1 MLGSGQTGTVRASA
15 AASSA
20 RSQDIYQR
28 YAAGLYR
35 QALLNLDSSA
45 MAEYDVRD
53 VIVNESALARVP
65 ERDEDDARY
74 RLAQLVFR
82 RCQQLVAGPAR
93 QARPG
98 QRPSAGAEAA
108 PLLRAVLGGLTTAL
122 RRRSGS
128 ASPLTKAAGRQ
139 R

>member
-1 MLGSGQTGTVRASA
+1 MLGSGQTGTVRAPA

-35 QALLNLDSSA
+35 QALLNLEGSA
-45 MAEYDVRD
+45 MAEYDVCD

-98 QRPSAGAEAA
+98 QRPSGGAEA

-122 RRRSGS
+122 RRRPGS